1 MNKNKALENN
11 INIANSIDWKHV
23 ISVTGALGSGKT
35 EFTISLART
44 LAASNKEVVLADMD
58 IINPYFCLRTLSQFP
73 EQEKLSLLLPP
84 GESKWGDMS
93 FINPNIRTKIYDKT
107 SQLILDVGG
116 DSQGALSLK
125 QFEREIKSEG
135 YDLIFVI
142 NPYRTHTRT
151 LNELSEMR
159 AQLEEICG
167 LNVTA
172 VVANPHFM
180 ERTTAEESAKGIT
193 DVMSFAEEMN
203 IPMLFGIAE
212 DSIFLEV
219 RKYLP
224 KEILLWSLEREILF
238 PWEEKE
244 QI

>member
-1 MNKNKALENN
+1 MKKNESFENN
-11 INIANSIDWKHV
+11 INIASSIDWKHV

-44 LAASNKEVVLADMD
+44 LATGNRDVVLADMD
-58 IINPYFCLRTLSQFP
+58 IINPYFCLRTLSQFSK
-73 EQEKLSLLLPP
+73 QEKLSLLLPP
-84 GESKWGDMS
+84 GETKWGDMS

-107 SQLILDVGG
+107 SLLILDVGG

-167 LNVTA
+167 LDVTA

-219 RKYLP
+219 KKYLP

-244 QI
+244 HI